1 MGSLEL
7 GMFTQGGDDLE
18 RAQYQI
24 LSGMQSMSRE
34 FRHNKLYP
42 GLGELIELTS
52 VLETIQ
58 SNRNQ
63 YTNLIPRTLTGVD
76 LDRKQLLFDAV
87 PADSGS
93 VERMFELVAWALPAM
108 KVLTEEG
115 VTMFDFVCS
124 NMRIDV
130 VGMIPMYRDEGYA
143 FVPDLRGN
151 VFHVLRYELAL
162 FTAQSENYRAMKTI
176 ELQTHDITF
185 VHEAPEDLK
194 HRLIKEHRD
203 LPNPATFIMETDLDF
218 PFSETILPVAKR
230 KLMRHLIS

>member
-1 MGSLEL
+1 MGALEL
-7 GMFTQGGDDLE
+7 GMFTQGGEDLE
-18 RAQYQI
+18 RAQYRI
-24 LSGMQSMSRE
+24 LSGMQRMSRG

-52 VLETIQ
+52 VLETIIA
-58 SNRNQ
+58 NRNQ
-63 YTNLIPRTLTGVD
+63 HNSVIPRTLTGVD
-76 LDRKQLLFDAV
+76 LERKQLTFDAV

-93 VERMFELVAWALPAM
+93 VERMFELVGWALPEM
-108 KVLTEEG
+108 KGLTEEG
-115 VTMFDFVCS
+115 VAMFDFVSS

-143 FVPDLRGN
+143 FVPDLKGN

-162 FTAQSENYRAMKTI
+162 FTAESEHYRAMKTI
-176 ELQTHDITF
+176 EVLTHDIAV

-194 HRLIKEHRD
+194 HRLIKEHVD

-218 PFSETILPVAKR
+218 PFEETILPVAKR